1 MSFLKDFHLWAF
13 KIVVD
18 AVVVVVVDVSV
29 VVVDVSV
36 VVVDDAVVIEDLAI
50 LQSWENT
57 NLYSAQISE

>member
-18 AVVVVVVDVSV
+18 AVVV

-57 NLYSAQISE
+57 NLYSAQIS